1 MQNEK
6 PHITT
11 PGNPSSEELYRFGA
25 DGNMRLYSYDGG
37 TTRNYK
43 NSCYFEK
50 NRIFAEKLRQ
60 LPTIML

>member
-1 MQNEK
+1 MFNTYNL
-6 PHITT
+6 PLL
-11 PGNPSSEELYRFGA
+11 SSEELCFGA

-60 LPTIML
+60 LPTLRI